1 MEVRSAYEKIR
12 KDNHHFCSS
21 HVRGIFTHC
30 LPGGSSKTSI
40 DVSSLADDLNAKTIK
55 SDTLTETSS
64 DMLSTIY
71 FFENGQ
77 VSESKAFMSSGA
89 TADEICV
96 VKCVDE
102 NAAKAVT
109 ELFQTR
115 VNNQSKLYESY
126 NADEVGKL
134 GDAII
139 KSSGSYAVLVVC
151 DDYDEAGDVLKEA
164 GF

>member
-1 MEVRSAYEKIR
+1 MR
-12 KDNHHFCSS
+12 KFGKTIITFAAAMFAAFSLTACQ
-21 HVRGIFTHC
+21 
-30 LPGGSSKTSI
+30 GGSSKTSI

-115 VNNQSKLYESY
+115 VNNQSKLYE
-126 NADEVGKL
+126 
-134 GDAII
+134 I

>member
-1 MEVRSAYEKIR
+1 MR
-12 KDNHHFCSS
+12 KFGKTIITFAAAVFAAFSLTACQ
-21 HVRGIFTHC
+21 
-30 LPGGSSKTSI
+30 GGSSKTSI

>member
-1 MEVRSAYEKIR
+1 MSKFGKTIITFAAAM
-12 KDNHHFCSS
+12 FAAFSLTACQ
-21 HVRGIFTHC
+21 
-30 LPGGSSKTSI
+30 GGSSKTSI

-77 VSESKAFMSSGA
+77 VTESKAFMSSGA

-126 NADEVGKL
+126 NADEVRKL
-134 GDAII
+134 DDAII

>member
-1 MEVRSAYEKIR
+1 MKNFGKTILTFAAAMIAAFSLTA
-12 KDNHHFCSS
+12 CQ
-21 HVRGIFTHC
+21 G
-30 LPGGSSKTSI
+30 GGSKSTV
-40 DVSSLADDLNAKTIK
+40 DVAGLADDLNAKTIK
-55 SDTLTETSS
+55 SDVLTETNP
-64 DMLSTIY
+64 DMLPTIF
-71 FFENGQ
+71 FFEDGQ
-77 VSESKAFMSSGA
+77 VNESKTYMSSGA

-134 GDAII
+134 ADAII

-151 DDYDEAGDVLKEA
+151 DDYDEAGDLLKEA

>member
-1 MEVRSAYEKIR
+1 MSKFGKTIITFAAAM
-12 KDNHHFCSS
+12 FAAFSLTACQ
-21 HVRGIFTHC
+21 
-30 LPGGSSKTSI
+30 GGSSKTSI

-77 VSESKAFMSSGA
+77 VSESKAYMSSGA

>member
-1 MEVRSAYEKIR
+1 MFAAFSLTA
-12 KDNHHFCSS
+12 CQ
-21 HVRGIFTHC
+21 
-30 LPGGSSKTSI
+30 GGSSKTSI

-151 DDYDEAGDVLKEA
+151 DDYDEAGDVLKES

>member
-1 MEVRSAYEKIR
+1 MSKFGKTIITFAAAM
-12 KDNHHFCSS
+12 FAAFSLTACQ
-21 HVRGIFTHC
+21 
-30 LPGGSSKTSI
+30 GGSSKTSI

-77 VSESKAFMSSGA
+77 VTESKAFMSSGA

-102 NAAKAVT
+102 DAAKAVT

-126 NADEVGKL
+126 NADEVRKL
-134 GDAII
+134 DDAII

>member
-1 MEVRSAYEKIR
+1 MR
-12 KDNHHFCSS
+12 KFGKTIITFAAAMFAAFSLTACQ
-21 HVRGIFTHC
+21 
-30 LPGGSSKTSI
+30 GGSSKSSI

-77 VSESKAFMSSGA
+77 VTESKAFMSSGA

-134 GDAII
+134 DDAII

>member
-1 MEVRSAYEKIR
+1 MSKFGKTIITFAAA
-12 KDNHHFCSS
+12 
-21 HVRGIFTHC
+21 IFAAFSLTAC
-30 LPGGSSKTSI
+30 QGGSSKTSI

-55 SDTLTETSS
+55 SDQLTETSS
-64 DMLSTIY
+64 DMLTTIY

-77 VSESKAFMSSGA
+77 VSESKAYMSSGA

-134 GDAII
+134 DDAII

>member
-1 MEVRSAYEKIR
+1 MR
-12 KDNHHFCSS
+12 KFGKTIITFAAAMFAAFSLTACQ
-21 HVRGIFTHC
+21 
-30 LPGGSSKTSI
+30 GGSSKTSI
-40 DVSSLADDLNAKTIK
+40 DVSSLADDLNGKTIK

-134 GDAII
+134 DDAII